1 MMETL
6 KVITDEE
13 LVLSYSMGNN
23 LAFDELLHRHQK
35 NVYNYIY
42 FIIRNRELAEDIF
55 QETFVKAIMTIKQG
69 RYTENGKFRAWI
81 MRIAHNLIID
91 HFRQEKNENTVS
103 NDGVE
108 IDLLNDATLCESTV
122 EDELV
127 QSQIM
132 MDIRKLVTY
141 LPDSQ
146 REVLEMRYYKGLS
159 FKEISEQK
167 GVSINTALGRM
178 RYAILNMRKMAEENG
193 MILSV
198 N

>member
-1 MMETL
+1 MGTL
-6 KVITDEE
+6 KIMTDEE
-13 LVLSYSMGNN
+13 LVVSYSNGNN

-42 FIIRNRELAEDIF
+42 FIIRNRELTEDVF
-55 QETFVKAIMTIKQG
+55 QETFIKAIMTIKQG

-103 NDGVE
+103 NEETEV
-108 IDLLNDATLCESTV
+108 DLFNNPALCDATI
-122 EDELV
+122 EDHLIYT
-127 QSQIM
+127 QILE
-132 MDIRKLVTY
+132 DVRKLIAY
-141 LPDSQ
+141 LPDTQ
-146 REVLEMRYYKGLS
+146 REVLEMRYYQGLS

-193 MILSV
+193 ILLSIM
-198 N
+198 